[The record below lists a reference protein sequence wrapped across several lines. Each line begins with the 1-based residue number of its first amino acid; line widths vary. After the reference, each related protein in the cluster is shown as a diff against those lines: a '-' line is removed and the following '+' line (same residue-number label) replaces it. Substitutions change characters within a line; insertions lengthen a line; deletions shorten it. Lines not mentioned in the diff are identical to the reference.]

1 MPIQLFAI
9 LATLAFVAF
18 ATRLLRHSPLTAGL
32 RQRIEELSPWGAK
45 LFKCPHCLGFWLSLL
60 CAGLLAHTTLNFA
73 IIVLLGWRGSYYLN
87 RLIDNFFVQ
96 TKIPDADRQCHICAK
111 PYDKNFLQRINRDFC
126 SHRCWFDHLRDQY
139 RSEKPLINSSGE
151 FIRQELYPM
160 SYQNINPSEAKALIE
175 SDAKTVYIDVR
186 SMPEYENG
194 HPAGALNIPIMH
206 REAAG
211 MVPNPDFV
219 RVVQSHFSTDTKLLI
234 GCQSGARSI
243 RASEALIN
251 SGFTDV
257 CNVTGGFGGARTET
271 GAIVERGWME
281 LGFSVEYGAEGDKSY
296 PALTTGA
303 D

>member
-1 MPIQLFAI
+1 
-9 LATLAFVAF
+9 
-18 ATRLLRHSPLTAGL
+18 
-32 RQRIEELSPWGAK
+32 
-45 LFKCPHCLGFWLSLL
+45 
-60 CAGLLAHTTLNFA
+60 
-73 IIVLLGWRGSYYLN
+73 
-87 RLIDNFFVQ
+87 
-96 TKIPDADRQCHICAK
+96 
-111 PYDKNFLQRINRDFC
+111 
-126 SHRCWFDHLRDQY
+126 
-139 RSEKPLINSSGE
+139 
-151 FIRQELYPM
+151 M

-219 RVVQSHFSTDTKLLI
+219 RVVQSHFATDTKLLI

-257 CNVTGGFGGARTET
+257 YNVTGGFGGARNET
-271 GAIVERGWME
+271 GAIIERGWLE
-281 LGFSVEYGAEGDKSY
+281 LGFSVEYGTEDDKSY

-303 D
+303 N